1 MKLSYYSYG
10 KLEVPL
16 RRTITRRMNKFC
28 HVDIYLKSPF
38 NIAKAGKA
46 IFQFIGDTDKKVK
59 TWPVSDLLA
68 WYCVCYTK

>member
-1 MKLSYYSYG
+1 
-10 KLEVPL
+10 
-16 RRTITRRMNKFC
+16 MNS
-28 HVDIYLKSPF
+28 VMTVGIYLKSPF

-68 WYCVCYTK
+68 WYCVCYPK